1 VLRGS
6 SVTEHALAPVDVDA
20 PTPDRRNFVL
30 RTAMINGWKVCALT
44 AVTLL
49 GIVVG
54 GSHLD
59 VASADPPP
67 RMEEAL
73 RHLKE
78 AREDLREARS
88 NHGGHRERALD
99 FTDQA
104 IRQVQQGIILA
115 NRRDRDDR
123 HDHDHDR
130 DRHDRH

>member
-1 VLRGS
+1 
-6 SVTEHALAPVDVDA
+6 
-20 PTPDRRNFVL
+20 
-30 RTAMINGWKVCALT
+30 MINGWKVCALT

-67 RMEEAL
+67 RMEAAL

-78 AREDLREARS
+78 AREDLRESRW
-88 NHGGHRERALD
+88 NRGGHRERALD

-104 IRQVQQGIILA
+104 IRQVQQSIILA

-123 HDHDHDR
+123 HDRHDHDR
-130 DRHDRH
+130 Y